1 LSSRGSVIGLPVF
14 ENGSQKLLWQGFF
27 FIANDSYFHYQVPHS
42 SLFETRTPMLTR
54 TPWRVAAAGMAL
66 IVTIPACA
74 TTPLSVTSAAEIQTE
89 TATYVQDRTSI
100 LAMAGDY
107 KVTFDFTETVSFVAG
122 YELKDPKLSGGHESV
137 RVIEDR
143 GDFIS
148 LQHLLVV
155 GPDDAPFVV
164 KHWRQDWQY
173 EPTRVLTFIGGNAWE
188 WRNVPASERA
198 GTWSQTVYQVDD
210 APRYGAVAKWTYE
223 DGIAEWT
230 PPSEWRP
237 LPRRDMTTRDDY
249 HAVDAVNRHV
259 ITPWGWVH
267 EQDNSK
273 LMLDSDPQALV
284 REVGVNTYRAFDD
297 YPVSAAE
304 DYWSGTADFWAGV
317 RGEWDRIGRENARFA
332 ITIKGETEDL
342 YIPLLELATAVK
354 DGETAL
360 EPALAEARAV
370 INSFVTSDIGER
382 TDRLRPTAKTETTA
396 Y

>member
-1 LSSRGSVIGLPVF
+1 
-14 ENGSQKLLWQGFF
+14 
-27 FIANDSYFHYQVPHS
+27 
-42 SLFETRTPMLTR
+42 MLTKR
-54 TPWRVAAAGMAL
+54 TWLAAAASL
-66 IVTIPACA
+66 AILAAAPAC
-74 TTPLSVTSAAEIQTE
+74 TTTAENFTNAPSSDVEAASFE
-89 TATYVQDRTSI
+89 QDRESI
-100 LAMAGDY
+100 LAMTGDY
-107 KVTFDFTETVSFVAG
+107 KVTFDFTETVPFIEG
-122 YELKDPKLSGGHESV
+122 YVLKDPKLSGGHESV

-155 GPDDAPFVV
+155 GPDDAPVVV

-173 EPTRVLTFIGGNAWE
+173 EPARVLTFIGGNAWE
-188 WRNVPASERA
+188 WRDVPASARA

-210 APRYGAVAKWTYE
+210 APRYGAVATWTYE

-230 PPSEWRP
+230 PAHEWRP

-273 LMLDSDPQALV
+273 LMLDGSPRVLV
-284 REVGVNTYRAFDD
+284 REVGVNTYRAFGD

-304 DYWSGTADFWAGV
+304 EYWDGTAAFWAGV
-317 RGEWDRIGRENARFA
+317 RAEWDRIAAENARFA

-342 YIPLLELATAVK
+342 YMPLLDLAGAVK
-354 DGETAL
+354 DGEKDL
-360 EPALAEARAV
+360 EPALVEAREV
-370 INSFVTSDIGER
+370 INSFVTADIGQLA
-382 TDRLRPTAKTETTA
+382 DRLRPTTKLASTD